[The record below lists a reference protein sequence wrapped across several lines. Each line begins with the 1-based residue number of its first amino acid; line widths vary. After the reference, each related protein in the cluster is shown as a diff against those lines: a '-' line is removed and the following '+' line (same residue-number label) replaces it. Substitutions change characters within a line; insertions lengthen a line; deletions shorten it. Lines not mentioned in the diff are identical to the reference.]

1 MEDFMKTILCY
12 GDSNTYGY
20 NPEDGFRYPYK
31 QRWTSILQE
40 NLKEKAII
48 IPEGLNGR
56 TTCFED
62 EIRPGRNG
70 VTYLD
75 PCLHTHGPIDLV
87 VLMLG
92 TNDLKIRFQAT
103 PTDIGKAIE
112 RLIKMI
118 LDITPQKRRD
128 GKPSKILLVSPIHLG
143 DNLCDIESGEEM
155 GFERGIQYSKRLAP
169 IYKQWADTY
178 HIEFM
183 DAAEYAK
190 PSELDACHLSAE
202 GHASLG
208 AAITE
213 KCEEILR
220 F

>member
-1 MEDFMKTILCY
+1 MKTILCY

-20 NPEDGFRYPYK
+20 NPEDGFRYPYG

-40 NLKEKAII
+40 NLKGQAVV

-70 VTYLD
+70 AAYLD

-118 LDITPQKRRD
+118 LEITPQKRKD

-169 IYKQWADTY
+169 IYQQWAETY
-178 HIEFM
+178 QIEFM
-183 DAAEYAK
+183 DAALYAK
-190 PSELDACHLSAE
+190 PSKLDACHLSVE

-208 AAITE
+208 AEITE
-213 KCEEILR
+213 KCREMLQFQPR
-220 F
+220 